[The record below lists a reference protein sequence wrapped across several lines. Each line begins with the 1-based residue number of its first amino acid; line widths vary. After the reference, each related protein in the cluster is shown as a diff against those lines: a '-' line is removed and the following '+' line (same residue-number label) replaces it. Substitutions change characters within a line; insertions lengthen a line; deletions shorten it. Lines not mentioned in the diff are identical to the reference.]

1 MTKPVTLSN
10 EAYNALLKV
19 KGKEMSFSDAVMKL
33 VGEIAQKKDFK
44 KFAGSM
50 KSSSETLE
58 KLKSQIAADR
68 ERNTE
73 RL

>member
-10 EAYNALLKV
+10 EAYKALLKV

-33 VGEIAQKKDFK
+33 VGETVQKRDFK

-50 KSSSETLE
+50 KSSGETLE

-73 RL
+73 HL